1 MKNLESTHTLTTHPV
16 TEGEM
21 NTRGDSVARG
31 RSQAFKRCAAV
42 FRRPMLSALLVFTLP
57 GAVLPAATMAQSA
70 SAELAQ
76 NAVAAAVNI
85 NSASAS
91 ELAERLE
98 GIGPSKAEAIV
109 RYREQ
114 YGPFESPEELSEVSG
129 IGDSTVE
136 RNRDVISIR

>member
-1 MKNLESTHTLTTHPV
+1 
-16 TEGEM
+16 M

-42 FRRPMLSALLVFTLP
+42 FRRQMLSALLVFTLP

>member
-1 MKNLESTHTLTTHPV
+1 
-16 TEGEM
+16 M

-42 FRRPMLSALLVFTLP
+42 LRRPMLSALLVFTLP
-57 GAVLPAATMAQSA
+57 GAVLPVATMAQSA
-70 SAELAQ
+70 GAEIAQ

-91 ELAERLE
+91 ELADRLE